1 MPLVIGVFAFAAYPM
16 IAAFLLSFQRS
27 SGNVLQGE
35 WVGFSN
41 YKYIL
46 SDVIFWESI
55 YNTVYMGVLSVI
67 LGTGLSFI
75 LASLINSQLS
85 TKAKNFFKG
94 VFFLPNVVSTVATT
108 LLFSFLFYPS
118 KEGLLNFV
126 LHFIGIG
133 PVGWFTDPAYSRFS
147 IVLMSLWGAI
157 GYNTII
163 FIAGL
168 QGVPRDLYEAAEVDG
183 ARPIQKWLYI
193 TIPYLRTIFLF
204 MIIMGTIHAMKRFSD
219 VWLIGGSAGNPAGT
233 LKTSVLY
240 IYRNAFVSSEMGIA
254 TASSYLLFVI
264 IFILTIILL
273 SFNRNNKIAIALDYS
288 GQNTISNYK
297 ATGDT
302 KLLDRFEAVMNLGPK
317 GSGWVSLDPMIM
329 AKDAKNVEAPWEV
342 MKFFAGYD
350 RHKHWYNNFG
360 NSSVLT
366 NQDYVDP
373 KDKFAATAKKIAGVS
388 TPTLMDEANPFF
400 SSEIVPAING
410 FVSKAASGSAP
421 DIQTFLDDLQKRAE
435 KWSANQ
441 K

>member
-1 MPLVIGVFAFAAYPM
+1 MPITSMNAMKTNTVKRPRKRFTRNDIVGHMFVLPLVIGVFAFAAYPM
-16 IAAFLLSFQRS
+16 IAALLLSFQRS

-35 WVGFSN
+35 WVGLSN

-46 SDVIFWESI
+46 TDTIFWESL
-55 YNTVYMGVLSVI
+55 YNTIYMGVLSVI

-85 TKAKNFFKG
+85 TKTKNFFKG

-118 KEGLLNFV
+118 IEGLLNFL

-133 PVGWFTDPAYSRFS
+133 PIGWFTDPAYSRLS

-183 ARPIQKWLYI
+183 AHPIQKWLYI

-254 TASSYLLFVI
+254 TAASYLLFVI
-264 IFILTIILL
+264 IFFLTIVLL
-273 SFNRNNKIAIALDYS
+273 SFNRKEN
-288 GQNTISNYK
+288 
-297 ATGDT
+297 
-302 KLLDRFEAVMNLGPK
+302 
-317 GSGWVSLDPMIM
+317 SL
-329 AKDAKNVEAPWEV
+329 
-342 MKFFAGYD
+342 Y
-350 RHKHWYNNFG
+350 
-360 NSSVLT
+360 
-366 NQDYVDP
+366 
-373 KDKFAATAKKIAGVS
+373 
-388 TPTLMDEANPFF
+388 
-400 SSEIVPAING
+400 
-410 FVSKAASGSAP
+410 
-421 DIQTFLDDLQKRAE
+421 
-435 KWSANQ
+435 
-441 K
+441 